1 MILIKSLEIILDR
14 ALIYLASFLSVFSS
28 CFYRPTTL
36 EMKKNKKDKQSNSLL
51 TLQGSIIPCNTHHYF

>member
-1 MILIKSLEIILDR
+1 MMLIKSLGIILDR

-36 EMKKNKKDKQSNSLL
+36 EMKKKKKRQTKQLASYL
-51 TLQGSIIPCNTHHYF
+51 TGFNNPL